1 MNNLDFDYL
10 SNIVKNCIKTLE
22 DLKLQNEELNNELE
36 KEREKKKKAI
46 ELINNIEEELKK
58 RL

>member
-10 SNIVKNCIKTLE
+10 SGIIKNCIQNLK
-22 DLKLQNEELNNELE
+22 DLKLQNEQLNKKLE
-36 KEREKKKKAI
+36 KEKEKKKEAI

>member
-10 SNIVKNCIKTLE
+10 SDIVKNCINTLKK
-22 DLKLQNEELNNELE
+22 LKQENAQLNKELQEE
-36 KEREKKKKAI
+36 KENKKEAI
-46 ELINNIEEELKK
+46 KLINNIEEELKK

>member
-10 SNIVKNCIKTLE
+10 SDIIKNCIKTLK
-22 DLKLQNEELNNELE
+22 DLKLQNEKLNKELE
-36 KEREKKKKAI
+36 KERDKKKKAI

>member
-22 DLKLQNEELNNELE
+22 DLKLQNEELNKELE

>member
-10 SNIVKNCIKTLE
+10 SDIVKNCIKKLK
-22 DLKLQNEELNNELE
+22 DLKHQNEQLKKELQE
-36 KEREKKKKAI
+36 ERAKKKEAI
-46 ELINNIEEELKK
+46 KLINNIEEELKK

>member
-1 MNNLDFDYL
+1 MNILDFDYL
-10 SNIVKNCIKTLE
+10 SDIVKNCMKTMK
-22 DLKLQNEELNNELE
+22 DLKLQNEQLKKELE
-36 KEREKKKKAI
+36 KEKEKKKKAI

>member
-10 SNIVKNCIKTLE
+10 SDIVKNCIKTLK
-22 DLKLQNEELNNELE
+22 DLKHQNEQLKKELQEE
-36 KEREKKKKAI
+36 QAKKKEAI
-46 ELINNIEEELKK
+46 KLINNIEEELKK